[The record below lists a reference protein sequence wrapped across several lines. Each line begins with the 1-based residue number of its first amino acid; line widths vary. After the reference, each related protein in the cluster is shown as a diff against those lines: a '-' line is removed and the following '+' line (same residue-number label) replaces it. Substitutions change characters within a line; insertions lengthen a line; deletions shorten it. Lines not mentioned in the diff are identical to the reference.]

1 MTDYISREAAIEAI
15 EETDWYHQGESK
27 NMVQGANSLE
37 HQAWYKEQDVFAAL
51 KSIPAADVR
60 ENKRGK
66 WIWHETPLHD
76 GTIAFAIQCS
86 VCKEIFTET
95 DVCEKPMEYNFCPN
109 CGADM
114 REEQT

>member
-1 MTDYISREAAIEAI
+1 MTDYISRETAIRAFRDYEMNMKAEGWQAQLEYGRCLI
-15 EETDWYHQGESK
+15 EQ
-27 NMVQGANSLE
+27 L
-37 HQAWYKEQDVFAAL
+37 
-51 KSIPAADVR
+51 PADDVR